1 MYEIEFTAEALKDLK
16 ALPKNEQ
23 QEVLSGIEAQLR
35 HEPAVPTRNR
45 KQLRDNDVAEWE
57 LRIGRFRVFY
67 NVYEEILIVSVE
79 AVGFKVANLL
89 FIRGKEQ
96 DL

>member
-1 MYEIEFTAEALKDLK
+1 VYEIEFTAEAVKDLK
-16 ALPKNEQ
+16 ALRKNEQ
-23 QEVLSGIEAQLR
+23 QEVLTGIETQLR
-35 HEPAVPTRNR
+35 HEPTVPTRNR
-45 KQLRDNDVAEWE
+45 KPLRDSALAEWE
-57 LRIGRFRVFY
+57 LRIGQFRVFY
-67 NVYEEILIVSVE
+67 NVYEEIQIVSIE